1 MYLAHKKSPKTIGSL
16 LGMSERS
23 VRRYITMF
31 YQVGDVK
38 PRTRRNGPMRL
49 LGDFEQLILLRLIL
63 DKPGIYLHELQTEFF
78 QMFGVSVSVS
88 TICRTLRRMECTRQA
103 MHHVAL
109 QRSDTIRAK
118 FMANISK
125 YDPSMFVWLDESGF
139 DRRQTIRKYAY
150 SMRGIPLED
159 HRILVRG
166 TRYSAIPIMSL
177 EGIHDV
183 YITQDTVNG
192 DKFTEFISNNLLP
205 ILLPFNYV
213 NPRSIV
219 IMDNASIHHVEEVRS
234 LIEDQAGAKL
244 CYLPPYSPDLMP
256 AEGVFSQVKS
266 IMKANHKIFE
276 VCTVSRIL
284 IAMVFSM
291 VTRKNCYGHISRCG
305 YL

>member
-1 MYLAHKKSPKTIGSL
+1 
-16 LGMSERS
+16 
-23 VRRYITMF
+23 MF

-88 TICRTLRRMECTRQA
+88 TILCRTLRRMGCTRQA

-109 QRSDTIRAK
+109 QRSDTMRAK

-125 YDPSMFVWLDESGF
+125 YDPSMLVWLDESGF
-139 DRRQTIRKYAY
+139 DRRHTIRKYAY
-150 SMRGIPLED
+150 SIRGIPLED

-192 DKFTEFISNNLLP
+192 DKFTEFISNYLLP
-205 ILLPFNYV
+205 FLLPFNYV

-244 CYLPPYSPDLMP
+244 CYLPPYSPDLM
-256 AEGVFSQVKS
+256 
-266 IMKANHKIFE
+266 H
-276 VCTVSRIL
+276 L
-284 IAMVFSM
+284 
-291 VTRKNCYGHISRCG
+291 
-305 YL
+305 